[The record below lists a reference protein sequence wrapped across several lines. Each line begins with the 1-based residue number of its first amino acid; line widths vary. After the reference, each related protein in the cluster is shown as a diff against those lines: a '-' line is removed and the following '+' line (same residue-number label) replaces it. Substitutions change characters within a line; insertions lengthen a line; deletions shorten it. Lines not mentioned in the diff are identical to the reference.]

1 MDFVVGITNDKKL
14 NQIIQE
20 QINAL
25 SSVYMYVYMWEL
37 WTHSDMRNR
46 LDCWRYT
53 WKIMGVNIEWII
65 CIRITVF
72 WDLLP
77 VGANIS
83 EKPAPTSLG
92 YKTG

>member
-37 WTHSDMRNR
+37 
-46 LDCWRYT
+46 
-53 WKIMGVNIEWII
+53 
-65 CIRITVF
+65 
-72 WDLLP
+72 
-77 VGANIS
+77 
-83 EKPAPTSLG
+83 
-92 YKTG
+92 